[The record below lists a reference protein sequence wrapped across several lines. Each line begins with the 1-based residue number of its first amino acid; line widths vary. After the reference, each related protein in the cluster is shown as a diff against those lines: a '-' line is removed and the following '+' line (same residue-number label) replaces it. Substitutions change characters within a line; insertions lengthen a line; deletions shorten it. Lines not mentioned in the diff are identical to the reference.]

1 MTREIRNTFAFIAP
15 FAAWIGLQTVLPAT
29 AGAYAVRSGVTFLV
43 LLIVLPTIVQV
54 SSRSCGPSRVPRSL
68 LLTFFFGLLGGL
80 LVLALWI
87 LPEFSD
93 FYRTWCVWPLGSLPA
108 VSTKPSPYDPAVC
121 EWSLTIAK
129 LLGSAFVIAP
139 VEELFFRSFL
149 YRRLQARD
157 FTAVP
162 HGTFDLS
169 AFLWTVFLFTLEHDR
184 PLAAALCAVVYG
196 LLYLRCGLLAA
207 IVAHVTTNLLLAIY
221 VIQSGQWGFW

>member
-15 FAAWIGLQTVLPAT
+15 FAVWIVLQTLLPAT

-54 SSRSCGPSRVPRSL
+54 SSRSCGPSLVPSSL
-68 LLTFFFGLLGGL
+68 VLTSFLGLLGGL

-87 LPEFSD
+87 LPEFCD
-93 FYRTWCVWPLGSLPA
+93 LYRTWCVWPLGSLPT
-108 VSTKPSPYDPAVC
+108 VSTEPSPYDPSVC
-121 EWSLTIAK
+121 GWPLTIAK
-129 LLGSAFVIAP
+129 LVGSSFVIAP

-149 YRRLQARD
+149 YRRLQKRD
-157 FTAVP
+157 FTTVP
-162 HGTFDLS
+162 HTSFDLS

-196 LLYLRCGLLAA
+196 LLYIRYGLLAA

-221 VIQSGQWGFW
+221 VIVEGQWGFW